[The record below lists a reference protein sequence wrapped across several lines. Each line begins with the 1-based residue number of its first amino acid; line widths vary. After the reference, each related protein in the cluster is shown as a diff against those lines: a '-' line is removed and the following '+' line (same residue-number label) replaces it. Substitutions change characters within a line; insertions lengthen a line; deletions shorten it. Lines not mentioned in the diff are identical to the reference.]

1 MNIIRIAA
9 MAVLALGLAGVAPAM
24 AASNDACTPVYQASG
39 TYGEISGE
47 HLKPEGHFLLVKCAQ
62 DGVNISF
69 NGKTEV
75 SVADFVSSS
84 GVDWFNANLDF
95 EVLGFIPVSDGM
107 VQTGVFETLPSTG
120 DLASR
125 ESDIMLRAPDGLATG
140 IAYVD
145 KNTKTVTYLNIE
157 QATSAAFRT
166 FTN

>member
-9 MAVLALGLAGVAPAM
+9 MAAFALSLAGVLPAA

-39 TYGEISGE
+39 TYGAISSGR
-47 HLKPEGHFLLVKCAQ
+47 LTPEGHFLLVKCAQ

-95 EVLGFIPVSDGM
+95 EVLGFIPVGDGM
-107 VQTGVFETLPSTG
+107 VKDGIFETMPSSA

-125 ESDIMLRAPDGLATG
+125 ESDIMLRMPDGLATG